1 MRLFLAIIIV
11 VTFMAPAIAMAA
23 AIPVLPGKA
32 LPLRVK
38 NNSQSGAG
46 VPNGLNKPDTDHHD

>member
-11 VTFMAPAIAMAA
+11 VTFQE
-23 AIPVLPGKA
+23 KA
-32 LPLRVK
+32 LPLKVK
-38 NNSQSGAG
+38 NKSQSGAG